1 MRTDRLSGVVLVEL
15 WAAVNAYYLYK
26 AGIMFNLTENG
37 NKFDVSF
44 NLCCRGNS
52 ELRLKWF

>member
-15 WAAVNAYYLYK
+15 WAAVNAYYLNK
-26 AGIMFNLTENG
+26 GGIMFSLTESG
-37 NKFDVSF
+37 NKFDVSLNF
-44 NLCCRGNS
+44 CYRGNS